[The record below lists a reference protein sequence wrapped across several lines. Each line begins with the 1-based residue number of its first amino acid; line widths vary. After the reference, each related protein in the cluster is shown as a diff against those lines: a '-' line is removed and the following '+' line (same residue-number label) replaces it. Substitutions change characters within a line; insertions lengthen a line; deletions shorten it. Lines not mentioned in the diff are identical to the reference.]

1 MAIIYY
7 LEDDS
12 SIAYII
18 EKTLTNAKYETQ
30 GFTNGKDFFHAIEK
44 QVPDLVLLDLMLPN
58 ESGLDHLVKLK
69 NNPNTAHIPVIIVSA
84 LSSELHK
91 VEGLDLG
98 ADDYLTKPFGVL
110 ELIARIQSKLRNQIK
125 TNSLFFGNVS
135 LQLSTRE
142 VFIDN
147 VLIVLTYKEYELL
160 KLFMESPLTVHSREQ
175 IFKAVWESDLILE
188 SRTIDMHIKSLRTKL
203 QEGGADI
210 KIVTVRSVG
219 YRMINL

>member
-7 LEDDS
+7 LEDDQ

-203 QEGGADI
+203 QEGGAHI

>member
-7 LEDDS
+7 LEDDQ

>member
-7 LEDDS
+7 LEDDQ

-147 VLIVLTYKEYELL
+147 VLILLTYKEYELL